1 MNIIDE
7 HNIVTQLVDI
17 AAPVRSE
24 YFWVLDLTMRD
35 YTLAPLAVLEEVT
48 CPTFVVEVAGV
59 LFDLPASW
67 NMLIYDG
74 ETSDVDLVPLCEMT
88 GQTFTALGFGPSRA
102 LAKPLP
108 VRIMD
113 YKQYSRN
120 VGPSLNKHQMLCHP
134 ITDDL
139 WFTISAADVYTK
151 YLKNVT
157 LGDILQ

>member
-1 MNIIDE
+1 MKILDE
-7 HNIVTQLVDI
+7 NNKIVELVDI
-17 AAPVRSE
+17 AAPIRSE
-24 YFWVLDLTMRD
+24 FFWVLDLVQRD

-48 CPTFVVEVAGV
+48 CPTFVIEVAGV
-59 LFDLPASW
+59 SFDVPASW
-67 NMLIYDG
+67 NMLIYDA

-88 GQTFTALGFGPSRA
+88 GQTFTALGLGPNLA

-113 YKQYSRN
+113 YKQYTKN

-139 WFTISAADVYTK
+139 WFTMSAADVYTK

-157 LGDILQ
+157 LGDIIQ

>member
-7 HNIVTQLVDI
+7 NNTITELCDI
-17 AAPVRSE
+17 TAPVRSE
-24 YFWVLDLTMRD
+24 YFWALDLSIMD
-35 YTLAPLAVLEEVT
+35 YSLSPLSVLEEVT

-59 LFDLPASW
+59 NFDIPASW
-67 NMLIYDG
+67 NMLIYDA
-74 ETSDVDLVPLCEMT
+74 ETGDVDLIPLCEMT
-88 GQTFTALGFGPSRA
+88 GRSFNALGFGPTRA

-113 YKQYSRN
+113 YKPYSRN
-120 VGPSLNKHQMLCHP
+120 VGPALNKHQMLCHP

-139 WFTISAADVYTK
+139 WFTLSSTDVYTK
-151 YLKNVT
+151 YLKNVS